1 MSFVYFAKAL
11 SGSYLKSTITQI
23 ERRFDIPS
31 SLVGVIDGSFEIGMC
46 FRRNLFLFSEKK
58 KKKSDAIVVKN
69 DCMNFP
75 EP

>member
-1 MSFVYFAKAL
+1 MEVLKLVCVLEETYF
-11 SGSYLKSTITQI
+11 YFQ
-23 ERRFDIPS
+23 
-31 SLVGVIDGSFEIGMC
+31 
-46 FRRNLFLFSEKK
+46 KK